1 MNFKDLIYKI
11 DVGIEEFLLFLI
23 IILNI
28 LDFTELLPPEY
39 DFIKKIISWTC
50 LGYLLYKSSL
60 TNIFFGEKIPK
71 IDFLL
76 VLAYFCLIVKN
87 LIVFAQSVIDET
99 GEFTY
104 SLNVTETGFQI
115 VQKTEGFLTGF
126 YSSLINNGPLIEQ
139 IFFYIGISILIFL
152 AIAPFI
158 IGLRIKRPSVLGL
171 FFDEEEKSANP
182 VLKFIA
188 VLGVYIGFFVIV
200 LNLVMEWLAIAVDAP
215 LLVIAIFAYFF
226 IVLKH
231 KEKFHNENIIYKLG
245 SVGEGFYEKFINL
258 FKYREKI
265 FLGIVGMLVLHLLTD
280 IGNFIVP
287 YLTGIHDP
295 LYFEQLGRGGVE
307 VWLYAL
313 LKADLGLVTAG
324 LDKGFIIASYILN
337 VIGVLAL
344 LLFPAYIWFGF
355 YKDMIFKFRLPML
368 ALYFSSV
375 TAFMLMPLFKFKRVD
390 AKNLYGVDILIQRLR
405 DVHAIDVFLYAV
417 ITIFIAVLLLGL
429 VHAAKELFISLF
441 LL

>member
-71 IDFLL
+71 IGFLL

-188 VLGVYIGFFVIV
+188 VLG
-200 LNLVMEWLAIAVDAP
+200 
-215 LLVIAIFAYFF
+215 
-226 IVLKH
+226 
-231 KEKFHNENIIYKLG
+231 
-245 SVGEGFYEKFINL
+245 
-258 FKYREKI
+258 
-265 FLGIVGMLVLHLLTD
+265 
-280 IGNFIVP
+280 
-287 YLTGIHDP
+287 
-295 LYFEQLGRGGVE
+295 
-307 VWLYAL
+307 
-313 LKADLGLVTAG
+313 
-324 LDKGFIIASYILN
+324 
-337 VIGVLAL
+337 
-344 LLFPAYIWFGF
+344 
-355 YKDMIFKFRLPML
+355 
-368 ALYFSSV
+368 
-375 TAFMLMPLFKFKRVD
+375 
-390 AKNLYGVDILIQRLR
+390 
-405 DVHAIDVFLYAV
+405 
-417 ITIFIAVLLLGL
+417 
-429 VHAAKELFISLF
+429 
-441 LL
+441 